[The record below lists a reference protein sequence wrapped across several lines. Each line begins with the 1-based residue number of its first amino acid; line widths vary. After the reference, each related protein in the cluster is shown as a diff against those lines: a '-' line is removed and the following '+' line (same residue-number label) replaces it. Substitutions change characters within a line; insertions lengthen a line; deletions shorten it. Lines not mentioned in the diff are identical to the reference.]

1 MTGLIDANT
10 YGCWNWRGNAE
21 DPRYLTKN
29 AVQVSAM

>member
-10 YGCWNWRGNAE
+10 YGCWNWWGYAE

-29 AVQVSAM
+29 AQVSAI